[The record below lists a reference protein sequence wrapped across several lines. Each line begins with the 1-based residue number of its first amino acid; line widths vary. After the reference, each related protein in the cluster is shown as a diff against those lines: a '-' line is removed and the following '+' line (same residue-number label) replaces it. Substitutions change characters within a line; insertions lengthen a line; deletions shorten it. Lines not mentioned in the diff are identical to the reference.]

1 MSSKTLTLRWYC
13 PGNGTK
19 SITRPPCAE
28 RKRQLEKAGRGGDT
42 NMLAY
47 NCADCQGPK
56 KMEIPENISVDSK
69 RPAGHEKSTTS
80 GDGKARAPSYPPAP
94 PKTGDTPDARHGR
107 QARGVVPAC
116 SIPPNPTQKGGR
128 AAAHEPPQDRAKGG
142 QPSLKT
148 GVTSAHQN
156 HSPQASGPACVSTD
170 TQGGAAQNRSKGAG
184 KARPAPP
191 KTRCLPGPG
200 AAGAAP
206 GNPKAKPGA
215 DPAPIPG
222 GPGPEKEKLRRQ
234 GEPGRSTRPAD
245 VPTGPGVH
253 GSGEQRSEG
262 GANPP
267 RSHTPSPQPPRGA
280 DPESIPGEASRGVSI
295 LEEPMAD
302 TPKCKHHPERPA
314 VIRKDGQSMGVCR
327 ECLSGQASKA
337 REKRKALAAA
347 RKAEAKLKP
356 PPEPAFSPVLRESA
370 PGPVE
375 TALSELLSQ
384 KAAELARALG
394 GQQRAEITAAGWQVL
409 ALLEALQLTDR
420 LPVPFTE
427 PLKYPPEIKSA
438 SEFRDQGTWT

>member
-1 MSSKTLTLRWYC
+1 MTASKTLTLRWYC

-19 SITRPPCAE
+19 SITRPPCVE

-47 NCADCQGPK
+47 NCAGCQGPK
-56 KMEIPENISVDSK
+56 KLEIPESISMDST

-80 GDGKARAPSYPPAP
+80 GNGKARASSYPPAP

-116 SIPPNPTQKGGR
+116 SIPPNTPKG
-128 AAAHEPPQDRAKGG
+128 D
-142 QPSLKT
+142 
-148 GVTSAHQN
+148 V
-156 HSPQASGPACVSTD
+156 
-170 TQGGAAQNRSKGAG
+170 
-184 KARPAPP
+184 
-191 KTRCLPGPG
+191 PG
-200 AAGAAP
+200 AARHETQAKPGAESAVP
-206 GNPKAKPGA
+206 GNPK
-215 DPAPIPG
+215 
-222 GPGPEKEKLRRQ
+222 
-234 GEPGRSTRPAD
+234 
-245 VPTGPGVH
+245 
-253 GSGEQRSEG
+253 
-262 GANPP
+262 PP
-267 RSHTPSPQPPRGA
+267 PPRGA
-280 DPESIPGEASRGVSI
+280 DPESITGEASRGVSI

-356 PPEPAFSPVLRESA
+356 PPEPEFSPVLRESA

-394 GQQRAEITAAGWQVL
+394 SQQRAEITAAGWQVL

>member
-1 MSSKTLTLRWYC
+1 MTASKTLTLRWYC

-47 NCADCQGPK
+47 NCAGCQGPK
-56 KMEIPENISVDSK
+56 KLEIPESISVDSK
-69 RPAGHEKSTTS
+69 RPAGHEKSTAS
-80 GDGKARAPSYPPAP
+80 GNGKARASSYPPAP

-148 GVTSAHQN
+148 GVTSARQN

-215 DPAPIPG
+215 DPVPIPDASNDV
-222 GPGPEKEKLRRQ
+222 EK
-234 GEPGRSTRPAD
+234 ST
-245 VPTGPGVH
+245 
-253 GSGEQRSEG
+253 S
-262 GANPP
+262 PP
-267 RSHTPSPQPPRGA
+267 PPRGA
-280 DPESIPGEASRGVSI
+280 DPGMSPGEASRGVSS

-314 VIRKDGQSMGVCR
+314 VLDKNRKSTGLCP
-327 ECLSGQASKA
+327 ECTRQRAAK
-337 REKRKALAAA
+337 AAA
-347 RKAEAKLKP
+347 TKK
-356 PPEPAFSPVLRESA
+356 PPEPKPARATQPPETQFSPVLRSSE

-375 TALSELLSQ
+375 TALGELLSQ

-394 GQQRAEITAAGWQVL
+394 SQQRAEITAAGWQVL